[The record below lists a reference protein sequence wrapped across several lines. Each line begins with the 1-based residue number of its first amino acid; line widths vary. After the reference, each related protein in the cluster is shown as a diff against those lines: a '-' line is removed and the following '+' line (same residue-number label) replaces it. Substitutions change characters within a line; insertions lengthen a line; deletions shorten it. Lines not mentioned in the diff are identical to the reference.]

1 MLTVHG
7 LECLKCGDRIYSR
20 ARHDFRS
27 CECGDIF
34 VDGGFDY
41 MRGGYKDKPP
51 IDVEIDV
58 DATIKELYDDWN
70 LGRNLF
76 GRVPEDRP

>member
-1 MLTVHG
+1 
-7 LECLKCGDRIYSR
+7 
-20 ARHDFRS
+20 
-27 CECGDIF
+27 
-34 VDGGFDY
+34 

-76 GRVPEDRP
+76 GRVPKDRP